1 MDSLPFYELLQD
13 SRNYNTVNEDGP
25 ICYPSHFHK
34 KVELT
39 YVKRG
44 TVTSRVAG
52 QEFTVREGEIL
63 FVPEYYPH
71 SYDCSEDAR
80 RIIVL
85 PPSLYYTD
93 VSNVMQKRTFKRVL
107 TNKKFNEEK
116 ILPILNAMLAAQ
128 NDNPDAPEYAFLMVK
143 GFVNALFGQLAIGYA
158 DSIVSES
165 KEMGL
170 IVDIL
175 NYIDENYAE
184 DITLDSIADKFNYN
198 KFYFSKLFNA
208 HLGENLNN
216 YVNSVRVRKI
226 AKLMA
231 NTELGTENV
240 TSLAFKNG
248 FNSMPSFY
256 RTFQKVFHCTP
267 TEYFKMK

>member
-93 VSNVMQKRTFKRVL
+93 VSNVMQKQTFKRVL

-165 KEMGL
+165 KEMGAYRRHFEL
-170 IVDIL
+170 YRQKL
-175 NYIDENYAE
+175 RRG
-184 DITLDSIADKFNYN
+184 YN
-198 KFYFSKLFNA
+198 S
-208 HLGENLNN
+208 
-216 YVNSVRVRKI
+216 R
-226 AKLMA
+226 
-231 NTELGTENV
+231 
-240 TSLAFKNG
+240 
-248 FNSMPSFY
+248 
-256 RTFQKVFHCTP
+256 FHCG
-267 TEYFKMK
+267 